1 MKKADLEYLCRVIG
15 NLAGIPIRIY
25 KNKKHVY
32 FYSVTDFPKD
42 PITPYVDKIFTIEDH
57 IGYFIT
63 PYFNYYGVV
72 KSRDT
77 VVVIGPSRQT
87 RMSER
92 DIRELAFACEVDRS
106 RIEDFIKAMRG
117 LIEMPL
123 GSILQILCTMN
134 YVMNEEKITLD
145 SANIY
150 DFDNEKDSLTEA
162 EIEEYRFNEKNKTH
176 EAHNLITNE
185 QILMKMISGG
195 EVIALQE
202 WLLHA
207 PSIRTGPASDSIREI
222 KNAFVVTAAL
232 ASRAAI
238 EGGLD
243 TRISISLSDDYI
255 RKCEVLSKPEQIG
268 KLRYTMI
275 LDFANRVE
283 ALRSDGVSSGL
294 IIKIRNYIHS
304 NLSKPISVSTLAES
318 IFISRTH
325 LAARFKAET
334 GFTLS
339 EFIMKEKITIAK
351 RMLRE
356 SKKSLTLISEYLGF
370 SSQSH
375 FTKSFKK
382 LAGVTPRKYREIQK

>member
-25 KNKKHVY
+25 KNKKQSY

-63 PYFNYYGVV
+63 PFFNYYGVV
-72 KSRDT
+72 RSRDT

-134 YVMNEEKITLD
+134 YVMNEEKITLN

-150 DFDNEKDSLTEA
+150 DFDNVKDAFTEA
-162 EIEEYRFNEKNKTH
+162 EIEEYRLNEENKTH

-185 QILMKMISGG
+185 QILMKMISDG
-195 EVIALQE
+195 EVIALRE
-202 WLLHA
+202 WLPHA
-207 PSIRTGPASDSIREI
+207 PSIHTSPASDSIREI

-232 ASRAAI
+232 TSRAAI

-243 TRISISLSDDYI
+243 TRISISLSDDYV
-255 RKCEVLSKPEQIG
+255 RKCEVLSRPDQIG

-304 NLSKPISVSTLAES
+304 NLSKPISVNTLAES

-339 EFIMKEKITIAK
+339 EFIMKEKITVAK

-356 SKKSLTLISEYLGF
+356 SGKSLTLISEYLGF

-382 LAGVTPRKYREIQK
+382 LTGVTPHKYREMQK